1 MVYSALPSASPSVVS
16 LGVLACATAASAF
29 VTPSLPLGK
38 NQLGLR
44 SPAQGSVLGAT
55 MVAAAPAKGKTKPS
69 KFEQMREKYNR
80 WVDFLQFS
88 GLKQS

>member
-1 MVYSALPSASPSVVS
+1 MVFSALPSASPSVVS

-29 VTPSLPLGK
+29 VTPSLPVGK

-44 SPAQGSVLGAT
+44 PAAQGAVLGAT
-55 MVAAAPAKGKTKPS
+55 MVAAPAKGKTKPS

-80 WVDFLQFS
+80 
-88 GLKQS
+88 